1 MTNEESTEGRVISL
15 DPPPPPPPPD
25 PTGEAPGERDPGD
38 SGTGETKKK
47 SWRHSLAELPVLI
60 TLALVIAIVIKTF
73 IAQAFY
79 IPSASMYPTLRNG
92 DRVLVEKIG
101 YRFGEPSRGD
111 VVVFARDV
119 FGPNKDLP
127 WYDDARNFAREL
139 LGLPTSA
146 EEDYIKRVV
155 AIGGEVISYTGHPR
169 VLRINGEAVE
179 ETWIRGGTDSGSQ
192 PLTTR
197 DCKRLEMEVA
207 EDGCLVPEDDV
218 FVMGDNRSNSE
229 DSRVI
234 GPIDKD
240 KIVGRAFA
248 VVWPPGNFSG
258 L

>member
-1 MTNEESTEGRVISL
+1 MTNEESTEGRVLSL

-25 PTGEAPGERDPGD
+25 PAGEAPGERDPGD
-38 SGTGETKKK
+38 SGAGETKKK

-79 IPSASMYPTLRNG
+79 IPSASMYPTLRVG

-101 YRFGEPSRGD
+101 FRFGEPSRGD

-119 FGPNKDLP
+119 FGPNNDLP

-155 AIGGEVISYTGHPR
+155 AVGGEVISYTGHPR

-179 ETWIRGGTDSGSQ
+179 ETWIRGGIDSGSQ
-192 PLTTR
+192 ALTTR
-197 DCKRLEMEVA
+197 DCKRLEMEVG

-234 GPIDKD
+234 GPIDDD
-240 KIVGRAFA
+240 KIVGRAFS
-248 VVWPPGNFSG
+248 VVWPPGDFGG